1 MSTSPLDI
9 YSSQSLIEEII
20 NLAFEK
26 KAKNLISIDLRGF
39 SSLTDYFII
48 CHGKSEPQVK
58 AIVDNIRKGTSFKP
72 RHLEGY
78 ENKKWV
84 LLDYFDIIV
93 HVFDENERDYYS
105 IEQIWADAPKNE
117 FHDEEIERIQKEIAE
132 KHGFELVDHSLVL
145 YVRPKA

>member
-1 MSTSPLDI
+1 MIKINCGNSVKSLQEMLKTVKIVRNLSQCHKKLLKRFKTFPDI
-9 YSSQSLIEEII
+9 VKSCHR
-20 NLAFEK
+20 AFEK
-26 KAKNLISIDLRGF
+26 KAKNLISLDLRGF

-117 FHDEEIERIQKEIAE
+117 FHDEEI
-132 KHGFELVDHSLVL
+132 
-145 YVRPKA
+145 

>member
-1 MSTSPLDI
+1 MNNSKLDNN
-9 YSSQSLIEEII
+9 SSQSLFEEII

-26 KAKNLISIDLRGF
+26 KAKNLISLDMRGS

-48 CHGKSEPQVK
+48 CHGNSEPQVK

-93 HVFDENERDYYS
+93 HVFDEKEREYYS
-105 IEQIWADAPKNE
+105 VENIWADVPKQQ
-117 FHDEEIERIQKEIAE
+117 FDDERI
-132 KHGFELVDHSLVL
+132 
-145 YVRPKA
+145 

>member
-1 MSTSPLDI
+1 MNKPQLDNN
-9 YSSQSLIEEII
+9 SSQSLLKEIVQ
-20 NLAFEK
+20 LAFEK
-26 KAKNLISIDLRGF
+26 KAQNLISLDLRGI
-39 SSLTDYFII
+39 SDMSDYFVI

-93 HVFDENERDYYS
+93 HVFDEEERDYYS
-105 IEQIWADAPKNE
+105 IENVWADAPKNK
-117 FHDEEIERIQKEIAE
+117 FNDEKT
-132 KHGFELVDHSLVL
+132 
-145 YVRPKA
+145 

>member
-1 MSTSPLDI
+1 MNNPKLENN
-9 YSSQSLIEEII
+9 SSQSLLKEII
-20 NLAFEK
+20 NLAFDK
-26 KAKNLISIDLRGF
+26 KAKNLISLDLRGH

-48 CHGKSEPQVK
+48 CHGSSEPQIK

-93 HVFDENERDYYS
+93 HVFDEKEREYYS
-105 IEQIWADAPKNE
+105 VENIWADAPRQE
-117 FHDEEIERIQKEIAE
+117 FNDERI
-132 KHGFELVDHSLVL
+132 
-145 YVRPKA
+145 

>member
-1 MSTSPLDI
+1 MNRSQLDNN
-9 YSSQSLIEEII
+9 SSQPLLDEIVS
-20 NLAFEK
+20 LAFEK
-26 KAKNLISIDLRGF
+26 KAKEVISLDLRGL
-39 SSLTDYFII
+39 SSITDYYII

-93 HVFDENERDYYS
+93 HVFDEEERNYYS
-105 IEQIWADAPKNE
+105 LENVWADAPKKE
-117 FHDEEIERIQKEIAE
+117 FNDEKI
-132 KHGFELVDHSLVL
+132 
-145 YVRPKA
+145 

>member
-1 MSTSPLDI
+1 MNNPKLENN
-9 YSSQSLIEEII
+9 SSQSLLKEII

-26 KAKNLISIDLRGF
+26 KAKNLVSLDLRGY

-48 CHGKSEPQVK
+48 CHGSSEPQIK
-58 AIVDNIRKGTSFKP
+58 AIVDNIRKGTSSKP

-93 HVFDENERDYYS
+93 HVFDKKEREYYS
-105 IEQIWADAPKNE
+105 VENIWADVPRQE
-117 FHDEEIERIQKEIAE
+117 FNDETI
-132 KHGFELVDHSLVL
+132 
-145 YVRPKA
+145 

>member
-1 MSTSPLDI
+1 MKTSPLDI

-26 KAKNLISIDLRGF
+26 KAKNLISLDLRGY

-48 CHGKSEPQVK
+48 CHGSSEPQIK
-58 AIVDNIRKGTSFKP
+58 AIVDNIRKGTSSKP

-117 FHDEEIERIQKEIAE
+117 FHDEEI
-132 KHGFELVDHSLVL
+132 
-145 YVRPKA
+145 

>member
-1 MSTSPLDI
+1 MNKPQLDNS
-9 YSSQSLIEEII
+9 SSQSLLEEIVQ
-20 NLAFEK
+20 LAFEK
-26 KAKNLISIDLRGF
+26 KAQNLISLDLRGLSF
-39 SSLTDYFII
+39 LGDYFII

-93 HVFDENERDYYS
+93 HVFDKEERDYYS
-105 IEQIWADAPKNE
+105 LENVWADAPKKE
-117 FHDEEIERIQKEIAE
+117 FSDEKI
-132 KHGFELVDHSLVL
+132 
-145 YVRPKA
+145 

>member
-1 MSTSPLDI
+1 MNNPKLDNN
-9 YSSQSLIEEII
+9 SSQPLFEEII

-26 KAKNLISIDLRGF
+26 KAKNLISLDLRGY

-48 CHGKSEPQVK
+48 CHGTSEPQIK
-58 AIVDNIRKGTSFKP
+58 AIVDNIRKGTSYKP

-93 HVFDENERDYYS
+93 HVFDKKEREYYS
-105 IEQIWADAPKNE
+105 VENIWADVPKQE
-117 FHDEEIERIQKEIAE
+117 FNDERI
-132 KHGFELVDHSLVL
+132 
-145 YVRPKA
+145 

>member
-1 MSTSPLDI
+1 MVRTLTPSHTFLNI
-9 YSSQSLIEEII
+9 FRILNENVSSGYLFQSII
-20 NLAFEK
+20 DRGNHKFSFRK
-26 KAKNLISIDLRGF
+26 KAKNLISLDLRGF

-117 FHDEEIERIQKEIAE
+117 FHDEEI
-132 KHGFELVDHSLVL
+132 
-145 YVRPKA
+145 

>member
-1 MSTSPLDI
+1 MNNPKLDNN
-9 YSSQSLIEEII
+9 SSQSLFKEII

-26 KAKNLISIDLRGF
+26 KAKNLISLDLRDN

-48 CHGKSEPQVK
+48 CHGNSEPQIK

-93 HVFDENERDYYS
+93 HVFDEKEREYYS
-105 IEQIWADAPKNE
+105 VENIWADVPKQK
-117 FHDEEIERIQKEIAE
+117 FDDERI
-132 KHGFELVDHSLVL
+132 
-145 YVRPKA
+145 

>member
-1 MSTSPLDI
+1 MNNSKLDNNSSHPLF
-9 YSSQSLIEEII
+9 EEII

-26 KAKNLISIDLRGF
+26 KAKNIISLDLRGY

-48 CHGKSEPQVK
+48 CHGSSEPQIK
-58 AIVDNIRKGTSFKP
+58 AIVDNIRKGTSSKP

-93 HVFDENERDYYS
+93 HVFDKKEREYYS
-105 IEQIWADAPKNE
+105 VESIWADVPRQDFN
-117 FHDEEIERIQKEIAE
+117 DERI
-132 KHGFELVDHSLVL
+132 
-145 YVRPKA
+145 

>member
-1 MSTSPLDI
+1 MNNLKLDNN
-9 YSSQSLIEEII
+9 SSHSLFEEII

-26 KAKNLISIDLRGF
+26 KAKNLISLDLRGY

-48 CHGKSEPQVK
+48 CHGSSEPQIK
-58 AIVDNIRKGTSFKP
+58 AIVDNIRKGTSSKP

-93 HVFDENERDYYS
+93 HVFDEKEREYYS
-105 IEQIWADAPKNE
+105 VENIWADVPKKE
-117 FHDEEIERIQKEIAE
+117 FNDERI
-132 KHGFELVDHSLVL
+132 
-145 YVRPKA
+145 

>member
-1 MSTSPLDI
+1 MKTSPLDI

-26 KAKNLISIDLRGF
+26 KAKNLVSLDLRGL

-117 FHDEEIERIQKEIAE
+117 FHDEEI
-132 KHGFELVDHSLVL
+132 
-145 YVRPKA
+145 

>member
-1 MSTSPLDI
+1 MNNNKLDNN
-9 YSSQSLIEEII
+9 SSQPLFEEII

-26 KAKNLISIDLRGF
+26 KAKNLISLDLRGY

-48 CHGKSEPQVK
+48 CHGSSEPQIK

-93 HVFDENERDYYS
+93 HVFDEKEREYYS
-105 IEQIWADAPKNE
+105 VENIWADVPKKE
-117 FHDEEIERIQKEIAE
+117 FNDEKI
-132 KHGFELVDHSLVL
+132 
-145 YVRPKA
+145 

>member
-1 MSTSPLDI
+1 MNNPKLENN
-9 YSSQSLIEEII
+9 SSQSLLKEII
-20 NLAFEK
+20 NLAFDK
-26 KAKNLISIDLRGF
+26 KAKNLISLDLRDN

-48 CHGKSEPQVK
+48 CHGNSEPQVK

-93 HVFDENERDYYS
+93 HVFDEKEREYYS
-105 IEQIWADAPKNE
+105 VENIWADVPKEE
-117 FHDEEIERIQKEIAE
+117 FNDEKI
-132 KHGFELVDHSLVL
+132 
-145 YVRPKA
+145 

>member
-9 YSSQSLIEEII
+9 YSSQTLIEEII

-26 KAKNLISIDLRGF
+26 KAKNLISLDLRGF

-93 HVFDENERDYYS
+93 HVFDENERNYYS

-117 FHDEEIERIQKEIAE
+117 FNDEEI
-132 KHGFELVDHSLVL
+132 
-145 YVRPKA
+145 

>member
-1 MSTSPLDI
+1 MKTSPLDI

-26 KAKNLISIDLRGF
+26 KAKKLVSLDLRGL

-93 HVFDENERDYYS
+93 HVFDEDERDYYS

-117 FHDEEIERIQKEIAE
+117 FHDEEI
-132 KHGFELVDHSLVL
+132 
-145 YVRPKA
+145 

>member
-1 MSTSPLDI
+1 MNNSKLDNNSSHPLF
-9 YSSQSLIEEII
+9 EEII

-26 KAKNLISIDLRGF
+26 KAKNIISLDLRGY

-48 CHGKSEPQVK
+48 CHGSSEPQIK

-93 HVFDENERDYYS
+93 HVFDKKEREYYS
-105 IEQIWADAPKNE
+105 VENIWADVPKQE
-117 FHDEEIERIQKEIAE
+117 FNDERI
-132 KHGFELVDHSLVL
+132 
-145 YVRPKA
+145 